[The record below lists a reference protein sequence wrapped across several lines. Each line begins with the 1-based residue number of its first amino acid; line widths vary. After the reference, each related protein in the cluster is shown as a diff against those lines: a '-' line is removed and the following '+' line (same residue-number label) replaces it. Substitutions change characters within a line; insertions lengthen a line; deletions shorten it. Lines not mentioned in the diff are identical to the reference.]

1 MKAPFQR
8 RRRLTSGASFNRSA
22 RQAMASRIIGPWDWL
37 IAPALLSMALTIV
50 LATAFQPFGL
60 YMPEPVSP
68 LVLAFAWPLIR
79 PSMYAPLVL
88 GALGFFCDMF
98 WGAPAGFWTL
108 SLLIVYGVL
117 VAARTYII
125 GQDWLIV
132 FGVWVLTELAFFIFA
147 TILATLDAGAVPRLW
162 GVFEQMLATTI
173 LFPFVAYLL
182 EKYLHADA
190 RFS

>member
-1 MKAPFQR
+1 MKTPFQR
-8 RRRLTSGASFNRSA
+8 RPRSSGSSFSRSA
-22 RQAMASRIIGPWDWL
+22 RQAMASRIISPWDWL
-37 IAPALLSMALTIV
+37 LAPALLSVALTVV

-60 YMPEPVSP
+60 YLPEPVSP

-79 PSMYAPLVL
+79 PSYIAPVVL
-88 GALGFFCDMF
+88 GALGFFCDLF
-98 WGAPAGFWTL
+98 WGAPLGFWTL

-117 VAARTYII
+117 VMTRTYII
-125 GQDWLIV
+125 GQEWLVV
-132 FGVWVLTELAFFIFA
+132 FGVWVLTEFAFFILC
-147 TILATLDAGAVPRLW
+147 TGLATLDDGAVPRLW

-173 LFPFVAYLL
+173 LFPFVVYLM

>member
-1 MKAPFQR
+1 MKSPFQR
-8 RRRLTSGASFNRSA
+8 RPRTSGSSFSRSA
-22 RQAMASRIIGPWDWL
+22 RQAMASRVIGPWDWL
-37 IAPALLSMALTIV
+37 IAPALLSIVLTVV

-60 YMPEPVSP
+60 FLPEPVSP

-79 PSMYAPLVL
+79 PSYIAPFIL
-88 GALGFFCDMF
+88 GALGFFCDLF
-98 WGAPAGFWTL
+98 WGAPLGFWTL

-117 VAARTYII
+117 VMLRTYII
-125 GQDWLIV
+125 GQDWLVV
-132 FGVWVLTELAFFIFA
+132 FGVWVLTELAFFILG
-147 TILATLDAGAVPRLW
+147 TIFSTLDAGAVPRLW

-173 LFPFVAYLL
+173 LFPFVVYLM

>member
-1 MKAPFQR
+1 MKTPFQR
-8 RRRLTSGASFNRSA
+8 RPRNSGSSFSRSA

-37 IAPALLSMALTIV
+37 IAPALLSVALTVV
-50 LATAFQPFGL
+50 LATQFQPFGL
-60 YMPEPVSP
+60 YLPEPVSP
-68 LVLAFAWPLIR
+68 LVLAFTWPLIR
-79 PSMYAPLVL
+79 PSYIAPFVL

-98 WGAPAGFWTL
+98 WGAPLGFWTL

-117 VAARTYII
+117 VMVRTYII
-125 GQDWLIV
+125 GQDWLVV
-132 FGVWVLTELAFFIFA
+132 FGVWVLTELAFFTVGTIFF
-147 TILATLDAGAVPRLW
+147 TLDAGAVPRLW

-173 LFPFVAYLL
+173 LFPFVVYLM

>member
-1 MKAPFQR
+1 MKSPFQR
-8 RRRLTSGASFNRSA
+8 RPRPSGSNFNRSA
-22 RQAMASRIIGPWDWL
+22 RQAMASRVIGPWDWL
-37 IAPALLSMALTIV
+37 IAPALLSIALTVV
-50 LATAFQPFGL
+50 LATQFQPFGL
-60 YMPEPVSP
+60 YLPEPVSP

-79 PSMYAPLVL
+79 PSYIAPIVL
-88 GALGFFCDMF
+88 GGLGFFCDLF

-108 SLLIVYGVL
+108 SLLAVYGTL

-125 GQDWLIV
+125 GQEWLVV
-132 FGVWVLTELAFFIFA
+132 FAVWVLTELAFFTFCTA
-147 TILATLDAGAVPRLW
+147 LATLASGTVPRLW

-173 LFPFVAYLL
+173 LFPFVVYLM

>member
-1 MKAPFQR
+1 MKSPFQR
-8 RRRLTSGASFNRSA
+8 RPRHSGSNFSRNA
-22 RQAMASRIIGPWDWL
+22 RQAMASRVIGPWDWL
-37 IAPALLSMALTIV
+37 IAPALLSVTLTVV

-60 YMPEPVSP
+60 FLPEPVSP

-79 PSMYAPLVL
+79 PSYIAPFVL

-108 SLLIVYGVL
+108 SLLAVYGTL
-117 VAARTYII
+117 VATRTYII
-125 GQDWLIV
+125 GQDWLVV
-132 FGVWVLTELAFFIFA
+132 FAVWVVTELAFFILL
-147 TILATLDAGAVPRLW
+147 TLMATLASGGVPRLW

-173 LFPFVAYLL
+173 LFPFVVYLM